1 MKNSFIFLLVIIA
14 LMFDLS
20 VRAQVIAI
28 GSGTVLS
35 NATVNSS
42 ILQTN
47 QIQEKVGEFIITHG
61 AMASTNDLAGFNGF
75 SLDGVSWI
83 TNIPPV
89 YNPTTTNAGGD
100 IIYQATYTL
109 PIYNRVTGVGV
120 TNGSGNTL
128 GVSASMIYIPH
139 N

>member
-20 VRAQVIAI
+20 ARAQVIAI

-47 QIQEKVGEFIITHG
+47 QVQEKVGQFIVAHG

-75 SLDGVSWI
+75 SIDGVNWI
-83 TNIPPV
+83 TNVPPV
-89 YNPTTTNAGGD
+89 YNPVSTNAGGD

-109 PIYNRVTGVGV
+109 NVYNRVTGVGV
-120 TNGSGNTL
+120 TNGPGNTT